1 MRKSN
6 ILAINVIKSTFFL
19 HLNESLER
27 PSANGII
34 SQREDI
40 GDIVCVANKA
50 MYMKVSEPLNMTR
63 AVRLLINID
72 KIQSGYLS
80 VLNENWILNS
90 LAFFL
95 R

>member
-1 MRKSN
+1 MGGYQFFFSF
-6 ILAINVIKSTFFL
+6 FFL
-19 HLNESLER
+19 HLNEYLER
-27 PSANGII
+27 LSANGII

-40 GDIVCVANKA
+40 GDIVSVANKA

>member
-40 GDIVCVANKA
+40 GDIVSVANKA
-50 MYMKVSEPLNMTR
+50 MYMKVSEPLNSCET
-63 AVRLLINID
+63 IN
-72 KIQSGYLS
+72 KY
-80 VLNENWILNS
+80 
-90 LAFFL
+90 
-95 R
+95 